1 MQLSGWTAQT
11 TKSTGDQGAD
21 VVASKRGTKV
31 ILQCKLYS
39 NTVGNKAVQE
49 VFAAKT
55 HLSANFAAVVSN
67 RSYTRSAKEL
77 AITTGVLL
85 LDYSQLREANLLFG
99 FSGDGI
105 PPLQY
110 QGGVTPSDVTRAR
123 GYVLSCVASLPVF
136 LIALGFD
143 GAHNN
148 RSSLRTS
155 TSTIDATQLPGAAL
169 ASVPT
174 KYTPQPMITNEDKRN
189 WHLSTEGTAAAS
201 DLPSI
206 EPEPAALHTIARTA
220 ALPAGLNQTFRDMV
234 LHSGRPCATVTD
246 HVWVNRAHISL
257 MCDRKLRVAFVQDP
271 QGWRFARPG
280 E

>member
-1 MQLSGWTAQT
+1 
-11 TKSTGDQGAD
+11 
-21 VVASKRGTKV
+21 
-31 ILQCKLYS
+31 LYS

-77 AITTGVLL
+77 AVTTGVLL

-99 FSGDGI
+99 FPGDGI

-123 GYVLSCVASLPVF
+123 RYVMSCVIGFVPVF
-136 LIALGFD
+136 LTGLGFD
-143 GAHNN
+143 AAHNN
-148 RSSLRTS
+148 RSGLRTA

-169 ASVPT
+169 ASALT
-174 KYTPQPMITNEDKRN
+174 KYTPPPVTTNEDKRN

-206 EPEPAALHTIARTA
+206 EPQPAELRTIARTA
-220 ALPAGLNQTFRDMV
+220 SLPAG
-234 LHSGRPCATVTD
+234 
-246 HVWVNRAHISL
+246 
-257 MCDRKLRVAFVQDP
+257 
-271 QGWRFARPG
+271 
-280 E
+280 